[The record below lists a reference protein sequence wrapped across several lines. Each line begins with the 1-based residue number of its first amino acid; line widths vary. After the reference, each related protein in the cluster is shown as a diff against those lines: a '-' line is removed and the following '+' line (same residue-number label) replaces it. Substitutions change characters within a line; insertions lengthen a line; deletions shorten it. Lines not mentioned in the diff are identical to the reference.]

1 MTDYKSIVGK
11 SIKTLETNPD
21 NSQAEGQ
28 IWFNEFT
35 GEFKNIIN
43 LEAFSTSASQLTT
56 RTQVAGSTAGTQ
68 TSNFIVGGELPPG
81 SLSSGCEEYN
91 GSGYNAGGDL
101 GTARRKFKGAGTLTA
116 GIVFGGAA
124 PDNTGK
130 TETYNGT
137 SFSEVNDMNTARS
150 QHAGVGSQTAALA
163 AGGYDTARTADTEE
177 YNGTSWSEQNNM
189 STARSQLESAA
200 GTQTAMFVAGGN
212 TTPGS
217 TGYSANTEEYDGTSW
232 TSGGSLSAGKNGAFG
247 FGTLTAGVVTGG
259 EVSGG
264 GKSTTT
270 EKYNGTSF
278 SSSPAT
284 PATGRMSGT
293 GSGSS
298 TAGVIQAGSPG
309 SATEEYNSSV
319 NVTTAG
325 AWATGGAMNT
335 GRGTAG
341 DCGTYLAGLVFGGNP
356 IAAPYTD
363 DKTEEY
369 NGTSWSESGDL
380 ASATSDAS
388 GAGTQTAALCFA
400 RSSSPTSLTQ
410 TYDGSTWTSVPATL
424 PSISQS
430 RGIGTQTAA
439 LVCGNGTESYEY
451 DGSSWTAS
459 GDLNNNRSG
468 QKPGGWG
475 LQTAAVLGGGY
486 FSPPATILSNTET
499 YNGTSWTETG
509 HSVLSAV
516 KRTAVSTAGP
526 SSNGLM
532 FSGPTA
538 AGSNDSTAIT
548 QGYNGTAW
556 FTQPSLATAR
566 TNASGFGTATNAVA
580 AGGHA
585 YPGTPGTLTTTE
597 EFTGETTALNVKTL
611 TTS

>member
-1 MTDYKSIVGK
+1 MTDYRSIVGK
-11 SIKTLETNPD
+11 AVKTLETNPD

-35 GEFKNIIN
+35 GEFKNVIN
-43 LEAFSTSASQLTT
+43 LEAFSTSASQLTA

-81 SLSSGCEEYN
+81 SLSAGCEEYN

-298 TAGVIQAGSPG
+298 TAGIIQAGSPG
-309 SATEEYNSSV
+309 SATEEYNNSINKV
-319 NVTTAG
+319 TAG
-325 AWATGGAMNT
+325 AWASGPAINT
-335 GRGTAG
+335 GRITKNNGMGPTSAS
-341 DCGTYLAGLVFGGNP
+341 LIFGGG
-356 IAAPYTD
+356 APGGASNA
-363 DKTEEY
+363 TEEY
-369 NGTSWSESGDL
+369 NGSSWTNGGNYPVSNSEISG
-380 ASATSDAS
+380 A
-388 GAGTQTAALCFA
+388 AGTQTAALGFG
-400 RSSSPTSLTQ
+400 SSDSPT
-410 TYDGSTWTSVPATL
+410 TL
-424 PSISQS
+424 V
-430 RGIGTQTAA
+430 A
-439 LVCGNGTESYEY
+439 NY
-451 DGSSWTAS
+451 DGSSWTVNPAS
-459 GDLNNNRSG
+459 FPGNSGGCGTGELNSAVYCGYNSTNSLEWGGSSWTAGGTMNTARSG
-468 QKPGGWG
+468 QGSGFGNESSAIHATGRTSPSTLTNSSEEYNGSSWTTVGNINTARKRLAASRAFSNASGYIFGG
-475 LQTAAVLGGGY
+475 T
-486 FSPPATILSNTET
+486 PATSNSGPTFTDTEFW
-499 YNGTSWTETG
+499 NGTSWAT
-509 HSVLSAV
+509 S
-516 KRTAVSTAGP
+516 
-526 SSNGLM
+526 
-532 FSGPTA
+532 
-538 AGSNDSTAIT
+538 
-548 QGYNGTAW
+548 
-556 FTQPSLATAR
+556 PSLAAGTGNQFGAG
-566 TNASGFGTATNAVA
+566 TTDAFSIGGQPHPPSGTTATEIF
-580 AGGHA
+580 
-585 YPGTPGTLTTTE
+585 TP
-597 EFTGETTALNVKTL
+597 ETTALNIKTL